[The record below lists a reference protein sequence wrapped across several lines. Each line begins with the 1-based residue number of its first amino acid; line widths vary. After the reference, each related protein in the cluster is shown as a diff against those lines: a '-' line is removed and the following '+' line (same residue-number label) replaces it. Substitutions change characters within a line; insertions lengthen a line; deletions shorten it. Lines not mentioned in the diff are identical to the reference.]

1 MDGEKIQLEGAK
13 GHTSEHGRNINS
25 PVAKEKIRISPTG
38 SDTQPSLVAMELPE
52 VRGQDGSNDDSEGA
66 AVTNETTKHTG
77 FPTND
82 RSAAIN
88 CRVLI
93 IIQPTM
99 SIKLKIKE
107 K

>member
-1 MDGEKIQLEGAK
+1 
-13 GHTSEHGRNINS
+13 
-25 PVAKEKIRISPTG
+25 
-38 SDTQPSLVAMELPE
+38 MELPE
-52 VRGQDGSNDDSEGA
+52 VRGHDGSNDDSEGA
-66 AVTNETTKHTG
+66 AVTNETTKHIR

-82 RSAAIN
+82 RSAAFN